1 MPYGI
6 VRKIFHV
13 AFMIAGSVSISGSK
27 PAFGH
32 SIGFVAGGIGDQ
44 IYHLTQLRTLATAA
58 KAGVIDIACIHPN
71 PIGQLLA
78 NSPWVGKIIDAR
90 PLRRYL
96 PAIRGQAAVD
106 EIRQGGYDTAFFMH
120 RSTSF
125 KIAAMAAGINYRV
138 GLYGHWLDRAILH
151 RRLDGASTSRSD
163 VWGHRPFI
171 GAIDDFVAAS
181 GLSLDES
188 TPTILPSKKA
198 LIEADAMLAPLSGPI
213 IMLNL
218 FAIDPMRRWP
228 ISAALESVLNL
239 AEATG
244 GTFILNAG
252 PDARTYHQECMAQW
266 HAMTASKNSK
276 IQASLIDSLAHNP
289 SMAKDVALYHRADF
303 YIGVDSFTANLALN
317 CNLPALILFARES
330 DILRYRSISQP
341 VAAPEDGDIS
351 SVPTEKI
358 IAAFDKLSKIT
369 NVKPSA

>member
-1 MPYGI
+1 
-6 VRKIFHV
+6 
-13 AFMIAGSVSISGSK
+13 MINNSVSVPDSK

-44 IYHLTQLRTLATAA
+44 IYHLTQLRTLATGS
-58 KAGVIDIACIHPN
+58 KDGTIDIACIHPD

-96 PAIRGQAAVD
+96 PAIRGQAAVN
-106 EIRQGGYDTAFFMH
+106 EIKQQCYDTAIFMH

-125 KIAAMAAGINYRV
+125 KIAAMAAGISYRV

-151 RRLDGASTSRSD
+151 QRLDGASDKRSI

-171 GAIDDFVAAS
+171 GAIDDFVTAS
-181 GLSLDES
+181 GLTLDED
-188 TPTILPSKKA
+188 TPTILPSDNA
-198 LIEADAMLAPLSGPI
+198 LAEADDMLAPLSGPI

-218 FAIDPMRRWP
+218 FAVDPMRRWP
-228 ISAALESVLNL
+228 ISAALEAILHL
-239 AEATG
+239 AEITG

-252 PDARTYHQECMAQW
+252 PDALSYHKECMTQW
-266 HAMTASKNSK
+266 QAITASKSNRIK
-276 IQASLIDSLAHNP
+276 ASLIDSLAHNP

-330 DILRYRSISQP
+330 DILRYRSTSQP
-341 VAAPEDGDIS
+341 VAAVDDGDIS
-351 SVPTEKI
+351 SIPTEKI
-358 IAAFDKLSKIT
+358 ILAFDKLSKIT
-369 NVKPSA
+369 KVNPLPS